1 MKKLL
6 VAIAI
11 LAGLA
16 FAMTAWTQKSP
27 QPNLVG
33 TWEGSTVSHH
43 KDRGHVQ
50 SAQYT
55 FVIQE
60 QKGRIFT
67 GYKAWNLLGVDT
79 TEAFSGVIS
88 RDGKKFYTAEHDDG
102 FGFGDIISGTQIEV
116 IYLESLNK
124 PKVVLKMLK
133 KTSDKPKPRV
143 AAKIKN
149 KK

>member
-6 VAIAI
+6 AAIVVLI
-11 LAGLA
+11 GLA

-50 SAQYT
+50 SSQYT
-55 FVIQE
+55 FVVEE
-60 QKGRIFT
+60 QKGRMIT

-79 TEAFSGVIS
+79 TEAFSGIIS

-102 FGFGDIISGTQIEV
+102 YGFGDIISGTQIEV
-116 IYLESLNK
+116 IYLESGSK
-124 PKVVLKMLK
+124 PKVVLKALK
-133 KTSDKPKPRV
+133 KTSGKPKPRTAV
-143 AAKIKN
+143 KASSKD
-149 KK
+149 

>member
-1 MKKLL
+1 MVL
-6 VAIAI
+6 V
-11 LAGLA
+11 GLA

-50 SAQYT
+50 SAEYT
-55 FVIQE
+55 LVIEE

-79 TEAFSGVIS
+79 TEALSGIIS

-102 FGFGDIISGTQIEV
+102 YGFADIISSSQIEV
-116 IYLESLNK
+116 IYLESGNK

-133 KTSDKPKPRV
+133 KTSDKPKPRT
-143 AAKIKN
+143 AAKIKT